1 MKRTILGLAQGV
13 TALVLTIGAFTF
25 FKACGGMDGKF
36 MACHW
41 AQNAVVLVGIVLTVL
56 ALARIVLRDDNIR
69 TGLSTGIFALSAAAA
84 FIPGTA
90 INLCMMKD
98 MACHTAFKPAVIVIS
113 VLLAVL
119 SLADVIAGFVLI
131 GKKRS
136 Q

>member
-1 MKRTILGLAQGV
+1 MKRTILSLAQGAA
-13 TALVLTIGAFTF
+13 ALVLTIGAFTF
-25 FKACGGMDGKF
+25 FKACGDMNGKF

-69 TGLSTGIFALSAAAA
+69 TGLSIGIFALSAAAA

-98 MACHTAFKPAVIVIS
+98 MACHTAFKPAVIIIS

-136 Q
+136 K

>member
-1 MKRTILGLAQGV
+1 MDNAAALPLKAAD
-13 TALVLTIGAFTF
+13 TAAENTKKSVRWGY
-25 FKACGGMDGKF
+25 K
-36 MACHW
+36 H
-41 AQNAVVLVGIVLTVL
+41 N
-56 ALARIVLRDDNIR
+56 
-69 TGLSTGIFALSAAAA
+69 GIFALSAAAA

-98 MACHTAFKPAVIVIS
+98 MACHTAFKPAAIVIS

>member
-1 MKRTILGLAQGV
+1 MKKNILGIAQLL
-13 TALVLTIGAFTF
+13 TALLLTIGSVTF
-25 FKACGGMDGKF
+25 FKACGEHEGKF

-69 TGLSTGIFALSAAAA
+69 TGLSIGIFALSAAAA

-98 MACHTAFKPAVIVIS
+98 MACHTAFKPAVIIIS

-136 Q
+136 K

>member
-1 MKRTILGLAQGV
+1 MKRTILGLAQGIA
-13 TALVLTIGAFTF
+13 ALVLTIGAFTF
-25 FKACGGMDGKF
+25 FKACGGMDGKV
-36 MACHW
+36 MACHC

-69 TGLSTGIFALSAAAA
+69 TGLSIGIFALSAAAA

-136 Q
+136 K